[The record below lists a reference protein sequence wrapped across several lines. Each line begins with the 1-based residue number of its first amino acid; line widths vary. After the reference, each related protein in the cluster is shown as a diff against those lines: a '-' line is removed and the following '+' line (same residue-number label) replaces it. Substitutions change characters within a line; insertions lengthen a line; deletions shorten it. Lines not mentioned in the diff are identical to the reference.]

1 MINIEELKFDEKG
14 LIPAI
19 VVDYKT
25 KRVLT
30 LAYMNKESLAI
41 SMEKG
46 LTCFYSRSRQELW
59 LKGETSGNY
68 QHIVSITA
76 DCDKDALTVEVN
88 PDGPACHL
96 GTTSC
101 FENPV
106 WENPDA
112 KSEEF
117 SLDVLMKLIE
127 GRKTE
132 KKEGSY
138 TTYLFEKGIDK
149 ILKKVG
155 EECTEVI
162 IAGKADDKAETIY
175 EISDLVYHVMV
186 MMVQMGISLNDIK
199 EELAS
204 RHVIDHKV
212 KQESAPVWQ
221 AGPSFTTLTVS
232 ASLSQSATIDTI
244 C

>member
-1 MINIEELKFDEKG
+1 MINIDELKFDEKG
-14 LIPAI
+14 LIPA
-19 VVDYKT
+19 VVIDNKT
-25 KRVLT
+25 KKLLT
-30 LAYMNKESLAI
+30 LAYMSRESLQI
-41 SMEKG
+41 SIEKG
-46 LTCFYSRSRQELW
+46 LTCFFSRSRQELW
-59 LKGETSGNY
+59 LKGETSGNF

-76 DCDKDALTVEVN
+76 DCDKDALQIVVE

-96 GTTSC
+96 GNFSC

-106 WENPDA
+106 WENPEM
-112 KSEEF
+112 SESAF
-117 SLDVLMKLIE
+117 SLDSLMTLIE

-175 EISDLVYHVMV
+175 EISDLTYHILVL
-186 MMVQMGISLNDIK
+186 MVQMGISIDDIK
-199 EELAS
+199 RELAS
-204 RHVIDHKV
+204 RHVIDKKV
-212 KQESAPVWQ
+212 KQEKM
-221 AGPSFTTLTVS
+221 TH
-232 ASLSQSATIDTI
+232 
-244 C
+244 